1 MQLNKIGQEPSIL
14 HLPVSVFIIQLP
26 KMLRELELVLT
37 YSESDYI
44 KLLLELRLIEIF
56 GCGKEGDLS

>member
-1 MQLNKIGQEPSIL
+1 MQLNKIGQESSIL